1 MQSVKTRLGA
11 DCASDHEFLITQFR
25 LKLNNVW
32 KITRTFRYDL
42 NEIPYDYAGELKI
55 DSMDNIC

>member
-1 MQSVKTRLGA
+1 MKTRLGT
-11 DCASDHEFLITQFR
+11 DCASDHEFLITQYR

-32 KITRTFRYDL
+32 KIIRKFRYDL

-55 DSMDNIC
+55 DSMDNI